1 MAIQIQKDVLLVP
14 YTTFRIG
21 GVARF
26 FVEVGSEED
35 LVEALKYAKENNIE
49 YFILGG
55 GSNILV
61 SDKGFDGIV
70 IRMKHEAWNMEQKT
84 GDMEQINIEYWSGV
98 MLSQVVSA
106 SVKNG
111 LTGLEWATG
120 IPGTIGGAVRG
131 NAGAFNGEMVQSVVS
146 VRAIN
151 TLDSRMEIIKLTN
164 KDCHFKYRSSIFKEE
179 NGWIILSITLNL
191 KQGDAKESTN
201 KAREII
207 RKRVEKQP
215 KYPSAG
221 SFFKN
226 PVVENEKIVELFE
239 KDTKTQSK
247 EKKIPAGWL
256 IEQIGLGGKTI
267 GGAQISEKHSNFIIN
282 IGNAT
287 AEDVIIL
294 SSLIKQKVRNEF
306 GVQLQEE
313 VQLVGF

>member
-1 MAIQIQKDVLLVP
+1 MTIRIQENVILAP

-26 FVEVGSEED
+26 FVETGSEEE
-35 LVEALKYAKENNIE
+35 LVEALKYAKENNLE

-61 SDKGFDGIV
+61 SDKGFDGMV
-70 IRMKHEAWNMEQKT
+70 IRIKHGAWNIEQNK
-84 GDMEQINIEYWSGV
+84 IECGAGV
-98 MLSQVVSA
+98 MLSNM
-106 SVKNG
+106 VKFSIENN
-111 LTGLEWATG
+111 LTGLEWAAG

-131 NAGAFNGEMVQSVVS
+131 NAGAFGGEMAQNIAS
-146 VRAIN
+146 VRAVK
-151 TLDSRMEIIKLTN
+151 TSGAEPEIVEIK
-164 KDCHFKYRSSIFKEE
+164 KEDCKFSYRNSIFKEE
-179 NGWIILSITLNL
+179 NGWIILSIILNL
-191 KQGDAKESTN
+191 KQGDAKESSN

-226 PVVENEKIVELFE
+226 PVVENEKIIERFE
-239 KDTKTQSK
+239 KDTKTQSR
-247 EKKIPAGWL
+247 EKNIPAGWL
-256 IEQIGLGGKTI
+256 IKQVGLSGEKI

-282 IGNAT
+282 TGNAT

-294 SSLIKQKVRNEF
+294 SSLIKQKVRSEF